1 MSQVPGSSV
10 SPGILWFPEFSYYKN
25 IPELTGQTAD
35 EFPTIFIAKVNLGYT
50 FRDGR
55 TQTWLNRRK
64 DWMTDYFSTFFS
76 GLRSEDFSPVE
87 ESDRDLIEWNSARLK
102 AEGIHQINNKIVIVM
117 PFGSKGVYGVRD
129 LAFVRVNLLANP

>member
-1 MSQVPGSSV
+1 M
-10 SPGILWFPEFSYYKN
+10 
-25 IPELTGQTAD
+25 
-35 EFPTIFIAKVNLGYT
+35 NLGYT

-76 GLRSEDFSPVE
+76 GLKSEDFSPVE
-87 ESDRDLIEWNSARLK
+87 ESDRDIIEWKSARLK

>member
-1 MSQVPGSSV
+1 MGLVGTPG
-10 SPGILWFPEFSYYKN
+10 SPGILWLPDFSYYKN

-35 EFPTIFIAKVNLGYT
+35 EDPTIYFAKVNLGYT

-64 DWMTDYFSTFFS
+64 DWLTDYFSTFFS
-76 GLRSEDFSPVE
+76 GVESEDFSPIEDVGKAI
-87 ESDRDLIEWNSARLK
+87 IEWKSARLK
-102 AEGIHQINNKIVIVM
+102 AEGIHQINRKIVIDM

-129 LAFVRVNLLANP
+129 LAFVRVNLLTNP